1 MYFSRWRCDGERDC
15 ADASDEKGCKVI
27 NQRNATVVCQ
37 KNQFLCFNGESCVNA
52 DWMCDGDADCTDHSD
67 ENTDQCQDFFAKHH
81 IKDGVIETDKV
92 ERKMKLKV
100 EADDK
105 KCNEMDCNLIQEES
119 VSEQHIENNCQ
130 DDEGCDTIT
139 NHCDVNKG
147 GCDHICVI
155 QDQNIKVCEC
165 YPGYELNGISSCKGS
180 ICNLLI
186 ISTPFIIDID
196 ECESPTSC
204 SQLCTNSAGS
214 YSCSCVSGYT
224 ATNSSCLV
232 TRGKVAI
239 MMADQVDLILMDVVS
254 GQTTPVV
261 TSSYASAMVIVATST
276 QTVPLL
282 PIFQDY
288 HYLSGKWF
296 WINSQ
301 TKRLMSYTVST
312 DDVTEI
318 VDDMTGVVDIAV
330 DWVHDNIYWTDST
343 RLTISATTIDGA
355 AGVVDVVHQR
365 LYNPQSIVVFPSK
378 YFLFWTDL
386 GDEPKIERS
395 RLDGQERMTIVQEA
409 IIWPTGISID
419 GVKERLYW
427 LDVRSHSVTSSNLDG
442 SRWSISSL
450 KITLSHFFCRM
461 KMLRRSDESLS
472 YPWRLSVLEDYIYWS
487 DWSESY
493 STIYRDNK
501 MLPGYEEILD
511 TVHMV

>member
-15 ADASDEKGCKVI
+15 ADASDEKGCKI
-27 NQRNATVVCQ
+27 FNHRNDTVVCQ

-105 KCNEMDCNLIQEES
+105 KCNGMDCNLIQEES
-119 VSEQHIENNCQ
+119 VSEQHIGNNCQ

-139 NHCDVNKG
+139 NHCDVNNG

-450 KITLSHFFCRM
+450 KITLSYFFIV
-461 KMLRRSDESLS
+461 E
-472 YPWRLSVLEDYIYWS
+472 
-487 DWSESY
+487 
-493 STIYRDNK
+493 
-501 MLPGYEEILD
+501 
-511 TVHMV
+511 